1 MLAADETRLNHNLA
15 SRVLRK
21 GVLVFLMFGMARKPV
36 QMFVHLL
43 RIIRFGDS
51 IAGLLVAAWWV
62 TNPLGPAPAEAPKP
76 RSAP

>member
-1 MLAADETRLNHNLA
+1 MLAADEIRLNHNLA
-15 SRVLRK
+15 SRVLPN

-43 RIIRFGDS
+43 RIIRFGGT
-51 IAGLLVAAWWV
+51 IAGLLLAAWWV
-62 TNPLGPAPAEAPKP
+62 TNPLGPSPAEAPKP